1 MVVQSGSLSV
11 LGLAD
16 VGTRVMALLERLDLR
31 FIVGFTLL
39 SCELV

>member
-1 MVVQSGSLSV
+1 MVVQFGLLSV
-11 LGLAD
+11 LGWVD
-16 VGTRVMALLERLDLR
+16 VGTRVIPLPERLDLR